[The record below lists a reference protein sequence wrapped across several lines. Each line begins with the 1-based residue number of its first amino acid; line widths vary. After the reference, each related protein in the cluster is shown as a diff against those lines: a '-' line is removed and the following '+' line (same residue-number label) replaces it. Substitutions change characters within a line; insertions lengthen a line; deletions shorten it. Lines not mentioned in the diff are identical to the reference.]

1 LEGIYFAARVRKSA
15 PSGSGQFRAR
25 AWGKTDVWRCGNEA
39 MLNSTLYYTML
50 TRNYSKTLANTAAD
64 PTVQRQTAYFQAN
77 IGKVK
82 TVDDLLNNSKLYNYV
97 ITAFG
102 LSDMT
107 YAKGLIR
114 KVLEGGVSSGTS
126 LANTLN
132 DPRYKA
138 LATTFDF
145 AANGAATTTSASL
158 RQTTISNFDE
168 QTLEANV
175 GKTSP
180 GAQMALY
187 FQRMAPNITSAY
199 NILGDKTL
207 LKVVQTAF
215 GLSPSMSQQGID
227 QQAQTIG
234 GLVNIAD
241 LQKPAYLQNLIERF
255 TANYDVNNP
264 STTSVTPTNALQVTS
279 PGISQSL
286 LLSIAALPQ
295 GGL

>member
-1 LEGIYFAARVRKSA
+1 
-15 PSGSGQFRAR
+15 
-25 AWGKTDVWRCGNEA
+25 

-50 TRNYSKTLANTAAD
+50 TRDYTKSLANAAAA

-82 TVDDLLNNSKLYNYV
+82 SVDDLLNNSRLYNYV
-97 ITAFG
+97 MTAFG

-114 KVLEGGVSSGTS
+114 KVLTGGVANSGS
-126 LANTLN
+126 LANTLH

-138 LATTFDF
+138 LATVFNF
-145 AANGAATTTSASL
+145 AANGAATTSSASL
-158 RQTTISNFDE
+158 QQTTIGKFDE
-168 QTLEANV
+168 QTLETNV

-187 FQRMAPNITSAY
+187 FQRMAPNIASAY

-207 LKVVQTAF
+207 LSVVQTAF
-215 GLSPSMSQQGID
+215 GLSPSMSQQSID

-234 GLVNIAD
+234 QLLKIAD
-241 LQKPAYLQNLIERF
+241 LQKPAYLQSVIERF
-255 TANYDVNNP
+255 TANYDVKNP
-264 STTSVTPTNALQVTS
+264 SAATTTPTNALLVSS

-286 LLSIAALPQ
+286 LLSIATLPQ
-295 GGL
+295 GGS

>member
-1 LEGIYFAARVRKSA
+1 
-15 PSGSGQFRAR
+15 
-25 AWGKTDVWRCGNEA
+25 

-50 TRNYSKTLANTAAD
+50 TRDYSKTLANTAAE

-82 TVDDLLNNSKLYNYV
+82 SVDDLLNNGKLYNYV
-97 ITAFG
+97 MTAFG

-114 KVLEGGVSSGTS
+114 QVLTGGVSSSKS

-138 LATTFDF
+138 LATAFNF
-145 AANGAATTTSASL
+145 AANGAATTSSASTV
-158 RQTTISNFDE
+158 QTTVSNFAE
-168 QTLEANV
+168 QTLETNV

-187 FQRMAPNITSAY
+187 FQRMAPSIASAY

-207 LKVVQTAF
+207 LSVVQTAF
-215 GLSPSMSQQGID
+215 GLSASMSQQGID

-234 GLVNIAD
+234 KLVNIAD
-241 LQKPAYLQNLIERF
+241 LQKPAYLQKLIERF

-264 STTSVTPTNALQVTS
+264 STTSTTPTNALEISS

-286 LLSIAALPQ
+286 LLSIASLPQ
-295 GGL
+295 GGS

>member
-1 LEGIYFAARVRKSA
+1 
-15 PSGSGQFRAR
+15 
-25 AWGKTDVWRCGNEA
+25 

-50 TRNYSKTLANTAAD
+50 TKNYSEDPGRCAAIQ
-64 PTVQRQTAYFQAN
+64 PCSVRPPISRPKSARSKRSTIY
-77 IGKVK
+77 
-82 TVDDLLNNSKLYNYV
+82 VDNSKLYNYV
-97 ITAFG
+97 MTAFG
-102 LSDMT
+102 LGDMT

-114 KVLEGGVSSGTS
+114 KVLEGGVSSSTK

-138 LATTFDF
+138 LATAFNF
-145 AANGAATTTSASL
+145 AANGAATTSSASL
-158 RQTTISNFDE
+158 QQTTISNFDE
-168 QTLEANV
+168 QTLETNV

-187 FQRMAPNITSAY
+187 FQRMAPSISSAY
-199 NILGDKTL
+199 NILGDKTV

-234 GLVNIAD
+234 
-241 LQKPAYLQNLIERF
+241 
-255 TANYDVNNP
+255 
-264 STTSVTPTNALQVTS
+264 SSSTS
-279 PGISQSL
+279 PICKSPPICRSHRALHGELRRQQPLDDIGDANQRTDGHL
-286 LLSIAALPQ
+286 AGHQPEPALSIAALPQ